1 MQTIKLVP
9 RGKTLFISLAGAA
22 PIPFLD
28 WANEIAAE
36 HGVEFELAATSGN
49 AGNYL
54 ITLSSDSWK
63 GTENFCRVAACV
75 DLVKALEAG
84 GYARV
89 AEDGENIL
97 NLSTSGPSRE
107 GQRGRSAFLGVF
119 LNLSALT
126 KSQGAGSGAGTSRQ
140 VTENA
145 GETRYADAL
154 GNYIAAGGDV
164 GDFMSK
170 FGACGQ
176 VEKTGILEGLTKRLG
191 TTVEVVDGEE
201 TPDQAGF

>member
-54 ITLSSDSWK
+54 ITLSGDSWK
-63 GTENFCRVAACV
+63 GTENFCRVAALV
-75 DLVKALEAG
+75 DLIKSLEAG

-119 LNLSALT
+119 LNLSTLS
-126 KSQGAGSGAGTSRQ
+126 KSVSASGGSSRQ

-170 FGACGQ
+170 FGSCGQ
-176 VEKTGILEGLTKRLG
+176 VEKTGILEGLTKRLD

>member
-22 PIPFLD
+22 PVPFLD

-54 ITLSSDSWK
+54 VTLSSDSWK

-75 DLVKALEAG
+75 DLIKALEAG

-119 LNLSALT
+119 LNLSTLS
-126 KSQGAGSGAGTSRQ
+126 KSVGTGGGSSRQ

-154 GNYIAAGGDV
+154 GSYIAAGGDV
-164 GDFMSK
+164 GDFMAK
-170 FGACGQ
+170 FGTLDQAS
-176 VEKTGILEGLTKRLG
+176 KSGILEGLTKRLSP
-191 TTVEVVDGEE
+191 TVEVVDGEE